1 MDLDALRKKMP
12 KAKAGPAPEPEGD
25 EPPVDEA
32 KPDEAKPDEMKQKL
46 IDAVTTAIESC
57 FAT

>member
-1 MDLDALRKKMP
+1 MDLEKLRAKM

-25 EPPVDEA
+25 EPPSDEA
-32 KPDEAKPDEMKQKL
+32 PADDGMKQKL
-46 IDAVTTAIESC
+46 IDAVTAAIESC